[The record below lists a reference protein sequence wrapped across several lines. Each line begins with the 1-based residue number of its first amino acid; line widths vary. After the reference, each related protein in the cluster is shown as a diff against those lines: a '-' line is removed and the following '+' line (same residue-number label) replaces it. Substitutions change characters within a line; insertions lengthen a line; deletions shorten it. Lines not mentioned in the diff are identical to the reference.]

1 MRLTWH
7 NYRYYPYERYL
18 ATREITAL
26 LGSVELNELK
36 DGVELRG
43 SIDCDSLARLT
54 YFSGTINSRGYVP
67 TTQAELEREGRNG
80 KNKQVTRYSVHGL
93 HEYKGKFNPQVV
105 RALLNMFQIE
115 SGQRVFDP
123 FCGSGTTLVEC
134 AHLGAV
140 GVGTDVNPLAT
151 MIAKTKL
158 QALHTPSETLWNYYH
173 QIKTSLTQ
181 IKYGQTPGLDDLRG
195 AYLKSW
201 FDNTILSQIEV
212 VRQKIEEI
220 TGIHAPI
227 FLIIAS
233 NLLREYSQQDPKD
246 LRIRRR
252 KTSLPEKPFVDA
264 FLEAVL
270 LSFNRIEAAQKVLGT
285 RLSRCEAILCDV
297 KDFTSA
303 KDRDCFDAAITSPP
317 YAMALPYIDTQ
328 RLSLVWLG
336 LLSPDRIL
344 ELESELIGS
353 REMRGQARRVLPSQL
368 QDNSEML
375 PPEQARLCLDLHHAL
390 GEGDGFRRRAVPV
403 LLYRYFAAMKS
414 SFRAVKSVMKPG
426 ALYGLIVG
434 HNHTT
439 IGGVRHDIDTPSH
452 LASLARSECW
462 HIEEVIPLQ
471 TYRRYGYHVSNAV
484 GAETLIILRND

>member
-7 NYRYYPYERYL
+7 KYRYYPYERYL

-26 LGSVELNELK
+26 LGPVELGELK
-36 DGVELRG
+36 DGIELNDN
-43 SIDCDSLARLT
+43 IDHDSLARLT
-54 YFSGTINSRGYVP
+54 YFSGTINSRGHIP
-67 TTQAELEREGRNG
+67 TIQAELERPGLNG

-115 SGQRVFDP
+115 PGQRVFDP

-134 AHLGAV
+134 AHMGVLGA
-140 GVGTDVNPLAT
+140 GTDINPMAI

-158 QALHTPSETLWNYYH
+158 QALYTPSETLWSYYKL
-173 QIKTSLTQ
+173 IKRSLV
-181 IKYGQTPGLDDLRG
+181 QTECRQTIGSDDLRS

-212 VRQKIEEI
+212 VRQKVKEI

-227 FLIIAS
+227 FLLIAS
-233 NLLREYSQQDPKD
+233 NLLRDYSQQDPKD

-252 KTSLPEKPFVDA
+252 KTPLPKRPFVDA
-264 FLEAVL
+264 FLEAVF
-270 LSFNRIEAAQKVLGT
+270 LSFNRIEAAQIVLGN

-303 KDRDCFDAAITSPP
+303 EDGDCFDAAVTSPP

-353 REMRGQARRVLPSQL
+353 REMRGQARRVLSSQL

-375 PPEQARLCLDLHHAL
+375 PPEQVRLCLDLLRAL

-426 ALYGLIVG
+426 AFYGLIVG

-439 IGGVRHDIDTPSH
+439 LGGVKHDIDTPSH
-452 LASLARSECW
+452 LASLARAECW
-462 HIEEVIPLQ
+462 RVEEMIPLQ

-484 GAETLIILRND
+484 AAETLIILRSD

>member
-18 ATREITAL
+18 AAREITAL
-26 LGSVELNELK
+26 LGPVELNELK
-36 DGVELRG
+36 DGVELRS

-54 YFSGTINSRGYVP
+54 YFSGIMNSRGYVP
-67 TTQAELEREGRNG
+67 TTQAELERAGRNG

-105 RALLNMFQIE
+105 RALLNMFQVE

-134 AHLGAV
+134 AHLGAL
-140 GVGTDVNPLAT
+140 GVGTDINPLAVQ
-151 MIAKTKL
+151 IAKTKL
-158 QALHTPSETLWNYYH
+158 QALETPSETLWNYYH

-181 IKYGQTPGLDDLRG
+181 IKHWQTPGLDDLRG

-220 TGIHAPI
+220 TGIHASI

-270 LSFNRIEAAQKVLGT
+270 LSFNRIEAAQKVLGNG
-285 RLSRCEAILCDV
+285 LSGCEAILCDV
-297 KDFTSA
+297 NDFTSA
-303 KDRDCFDAAITSPP
+303 KDGDCYDAAITSPP

-336 LLSPDRIL
+336 LLGPDRIL

-368 QDNSEML
+368 QHNSEML
-375 PPEQARLCLDLHHAL
+375 PPEQARLCLDLHRAL

-452 LASLARSECW
+452 LASLAQSECW
-462 HIEEVIPLQ
+462 HIEEMIPLQ

-484 GAETLIILRND
+484 AAETLMILRND